1 MGWLVGPVCSP
12 RLRWRGAS
20 WLQLAGV
27 WPGLA
32 SRGCAGGYIF
42 LPYLYGVATGSGF
55 GAGSAGA
62 IGKTAAAE
70 QILPDLVRLYC

>member
-1 MGWLVGPVCSP
+1 MLVGPVCGP

-32 SRGCAGGYIF
+32 SRGCAGGYSF
-42 LPYLYGVATGSGF
+42 WPLFVGGCDCFWP

-62 IGKTAAAE
+62 IGKTTAAE
-70 QILPDLVRLYC
+70 RILSALVRLYC